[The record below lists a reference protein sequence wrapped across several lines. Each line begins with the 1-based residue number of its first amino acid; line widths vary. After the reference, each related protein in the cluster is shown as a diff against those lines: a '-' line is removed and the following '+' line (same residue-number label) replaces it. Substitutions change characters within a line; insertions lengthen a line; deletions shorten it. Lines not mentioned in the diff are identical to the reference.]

1 MKAITNKL
9 KSIKKKILTS
19 NATPFEISIGFSI
32 GIFVSFIPIVPIQTL
47 LLLFL
52 MFIIKKSNKVAAY
65 ASSWLMNQFTII
77 PIYLFI
83 FWVGTF
89 FYPSKI
95 QVSTSYFSNLL
106 KNITFNELL
115 NLGGEL
121 FIPLIIGGLIS
132 GIFFALLSYF
142 ILFFILKR
150 KMS

>member
-1 MKAITNKL
+1 
-9 KSIKKKILTS
+9 
-19 NATPFEISIGFSI
+19 
-32 GIFVSFIPIVPIQTL
+32 
-47 LLLFL
+47 